1 MVIPIDLVLTG
12 DNAVIIAMTVRNLNL
27 QQC

>member
-12 DNAVIIAMTVRNLNL
+12 DNAVIIAMAVRNLNL